1 MIPPINQAMSPEKG
15 GTPLTAAI
23 PKQSG
28 TATKKT
34 TIPAGISD
42 FRLLNLRLI
51 FFCGMGV
58 IIAYLIVIYLLISN

>member
-1 MIPPINQAMSPEKG
+1 MIPPINPAISPEKG

-51 FFCGMGV
+51 FF
-58 IIAYLIVIYLLISN
+58 L